1 MSRTRRKFSSQFKA
15 DLCVELLKGEKDLN
29 SLASEN
35 SLLPN
40 LLRNWKKD
48 FLEKCSK
55 AFDDTSENYWKE
67 KYLAEHR
74 EKEDYARKV
83 GQLAMQVDWLK
94 KNLRRLLDQD
104 TKTSL
109 LQSLSKSRACASGR
123 EREKKL
129 SVRIAAVLL
138 GLNRTSIYY
147 KHRNNKSAEE
157 EPACRALID
166 RIHTDNPSWG
176 ARQLSKQLRL
186 QGFKAGRF
194 RTMRFMREMGIDAIY
209 PKMNL
214 SKRQK
219 KAQILPY
226 LLKNVDIKRP
236 NQAWSIDITY
246 IPIKHGFLYL
256 TAIID
261 WYSRCIVGWEVD
273 DTLDTRMVIQAVRK
287 AFRIAKPEIL
297 NSDQGCQFTSNEY
310 KTFLRENQVLQSM
323 DGKSR
328 WADNIMIERWFRSF
342 KYEEAYLTQ
351 YNNIREA
358 REAIRIYVK
367 KYNFERCHSAIGGVP
382 PALVYYPAMLLEAAR
397 AAA

>member
-67 KYLAEHR
+67 KYLAGHR

-83 GQLAMQVDWLK
+83 GQPAMQVDWLK

-129 SVRIAAVLL
+129 SVRVAAGLP

-157 EPACRALID
+157 ELACKALID

-226 LLKNVDIKRP
+226 LLKNADIKRP

-310 KTFLRENQVLQSM
+310 KTFLLENHVLQSM

-342 KYEEAYLTQ
+342 RYEEAYLTQ